1 MGLMTFLGSCSE
13 HELRLK
19 PLVVALPIWAL
30 ATCSMAY
37 GSIRY
42 TGLDTAQTEV
52 PVVTAGDS
60 DSLPMEFGHAG
71 TAVPTSMAS
80 QHSPVV
86 APPNAF
92 PRVSGDEPATGY
104 TAWKQPVPTVSQQGV
119 GYISRNTSF
128 GMGLPVK
135 AALEMILP
143 KGWRIYAKPGV
154 SAAAPVTWKSKN
166 ERWTITLTDVLRQ
179 AGLNAVVNWPH
190 QALLLSVR
198 PIPKT
203 PALDTKGY
211 AHWSTNLPSHFHV
224 GHAVHST
231 ENLSVP
237 AVPSLANATPVF
249 LLNSGDLILT
259 DLQKWAKQSG
269 WTVIWQVPE
278 DWQVPNTTSFS
289 GDFQKAVSQV
299 IQALSAN
306 GANVHAVFHT
316 ANNTVVISGAGG
328 GE

>member
-1 MGLMTFLGSCSE
+1 MTAKQTTMIFLASCSKQNQVRRAKRRSGV
-13 HELRLK
+13 LA
-19 PLVVALPIWAL
+19 VALSSVML
-30 ATCSMAY
+30 AASGMAY
-37 GSIRY
+37 GAIRY
-42 TGLDTAQTEV
+42 AGLGGTHSGSGYL
-52 PVVTAGDS
+52 PVVTAGNS
-60 DSLPMEFGHAG
+60 TSS
-71 TAVPTSMAS
+71 TAVNPM
-80 QHSPVV
+80 V
-86 APPNAF
+86 APAAVPPSPLNTA
-92 PRVSGDEPATGY
+92 GY
-104 TAWKQPVPTVSQQGV
+104 AVWKAPVPTVSQEGF
-119 GYISRNTSF
+119 GYASRNTSF
-128 GMGLPVK
+128 GTGLPVK

-143 KGWRIYAKPGV
+143 KDWHVYAKPGV
-154 SAAAPVTWKSKN
+154 SSSTPVTWKSRN
-166 ERWTITLTDVLRQ
+166 EIWITPLTAVLRQ

-198 PIPKT
+198 PISKT

-211 AHWSTNLPSHFHV
+211 THWSASALPANFHV
-224 GHAVHST
+224 GKGH
-231 ENLSVP
+231 EDF
-237 AVPSLANATPVF
+237 AVPSTPSSPLQNATPVF
-249 LLNSGDLILT
+249 LLNQGDLILT

-278 DWQVPNTTSFS
+278 DWQVPNTTTFG